1 MISRSSRRQKF
12 RILKL
17 NFTLGCYKSRKNGN
31 FMLLPQKLG
40 SKNFGFRSFKRF
52 YPTSSSYLENFLVL
66 NITTEIMELSNP
78 ITNVARLGHV
88 IIILDHF
95 NMIEH
100 SIRGRISPI
109 LHVIMRCELDH
120 FLSYQMVKN
129 TQYTGLLKMG
139 THMCNKFRWK
149 SLFFGQD
156 LFGENAKVPIFK
168 QKNESLF

>member
-1 MISRSSRRQKF
+1 
-12 RILKL
+12 
-17 NFTLGCYKSRKNGN
+17 
-31 FMLLPQKLG
+31 MLLPQKLG

-95 NMIEH
+95 NMIKH

-109 LHVIMRCELDH
+109 WAIKMPDLIEIRN
-120 FLSYQMVKN
+120 FKN
-129 TQYTGLLKMG
+129 TIE
-139 THMCNKFRWK
+139 FRRW
-149 SLFFGQD
+149 
-156 LFGENAKVPIFK
+156 N
-168 QKNESLF
+168 